1 MNTQNN
7 DSDLLQR
14 IADLDARVRELEAVQ
29 QLMLRIMSTT
39 KPLGS
44 VLEQYG
50 ATESQELAFYKLLDE
65 LAVRA
70 RGREDDRPTFG
81 YFEMKV
87 AEIFPNMR
95 GDSQFTSLL
104 IDTMKLDRPAYRE
117 LHRYATAS
125 GWPSVET

>member
-1 MNTQNN
+1 MNSPS
-7 DSDLLQR
+7 DESDLLRR

-70 RGREDDRPTFG
+70 RGRDDDRPTFG

-87 AEIFPNMR
+87 AEIFPNLR
-95 GDSQFTSLL
+95 GDTQFTSLL
-104 IDTMKLDRPAYRE
+104 IDTMKLDRPAYRD
-117 LHRYATAS
+117 LYRYATER
-125 GWPSVET
+125 GWPSGA